1 MGSSWDLH
9 NEGSFEMFLLI
20 YFLYISGATEN
31 PMTLII
37 SILDN
42 QEITK
47 KNHRSQDQLLTL
59 KMGNVKLSCKMMF
72 PLMTKRTVYTSMASI
87 TKVWFYIWCNL
98 AAAMSSNDNL
108 VLLVL

>member
-1 MGSSWDLH
+1 MGGSWDLH

-31 PMTLII
+31 PMTLIT

-47 KNHRSQDQLLTL
+47 KNHLSQDQLFTL
-59 KMGNVKLSCKMMF
+59 KTGNVKLSCKMTF
-72 PLMTKRTVYTSMASI
+72 PLMKKRTVYTLMASI

-98 AAAMSSNDNL
+98 AAAMSWNNNL
-108 VLLVL
+108 MLLVL

>member
-31 PMTLII
+31 PMTLIT

-47 KNHRSQDQLLTL
+47 KNHLSQDQLFTL
-59 KMGNVKLSCKMMF
+59 KTANVKLSCKMTF
-72 PLMTKRTVYTSMASI
+72 PSMTKRTVTLQ
-87 TKVWFYIWCNL
+87 WL
-98 AAAMSSNDNL
+98 Q
-108 VLLVL
+108 LLKFDFTYGVT